1 LVEAALV
8 AVVVIGLLHGIEPA
22 HGWPVALF
30 YAASKKRPGFQALL
44 SSGVMAGAHFTS
56 SIAAVVAYL
65 VLSLFIP
72 LSIPILKYVA
82 SVFLI
87 ILAIRFWWSS
97 SEEAQHGHVH
107 DALQKLEHTHEHNH
121 NRNEVHIHGHTH
133 QAKIMTLTG
142 LAGFAF
148 VLGFAHEEE
157 FALLALA
164 VGGVDPL
171 LLIVSYAL
179 AVTVSLVGITLVS
192 VRAYGRFKERMRIVE
207 RFAPKITALI
217 LLALAAAFL
226 LGLA

>member
-1 LVEAALV
+1 MVEAALV

-30 YAASKKRPGFQALL
+30 YAASKKRPGLQALL

-56 SIAAVVAYL
+56 SVAAVVAYL

-87 ILAIRFWWSS
+87 ILAIRFWWSG
-97 SEEAQHGHVH
+97 SEKAQHGHAH
-107 DALQKLEHTHEHNH
+107 DVLQKLEHTHEHNH

-148 VLGFAHEEE
+148 ALGFAHEEE

-164 VGGVDPL
+164 VGGVDPV

-192 VRAYGRFKERMRIVE
+192 VRAYGRFKERMRVVE
-207 RFAPKITALI
+207 RFAPKITAII
-217 LLALAAAFL
+217 LLTLAAAFL